1 MEKKL
6 KELHLVCNAH
16 IDPVWQWD
24 REEGLGVTVST
35 FKQAADFLDEFDYV
49 YCHNESVLYEYI
61 EKVDPELFERIKDLV
76 KRGKWVIAGG
86 WYLQPDINMP
96 SGESIVRQIALGRK
110 YFAEKFDKRP
120 TTAYNF
126 DGFGHSVGLV
136 QILKKCGFD
145 GYIIC
150 RPMEE
155 YYHLPENEFVWR
167 GLDGS
172 IVKVA
177 RATDNTLYTSRFGHA
192 LEDIKRKTGRYP
204 GHEYALALWGVGN
217 HGGVNSRKDLEDIK
231 RYRAENADFEV
242 IHSTP
247 ENYIAAINPR
257 QVIDKSLPFFR
268 GAYSSMVSVKQ
279 MNARLESAIYSTEK
293 LCAFAE
299 ERGLYKKNETA
310 FTDAMKSLAFL
321 QFHDSLAG
329 TIVRSAEQS
338 ALRDCN
344 YALELMRREFNEA
357 FTAIMTKYE
366 KAELGAYPIFIWNGQ
381 PYEREIECETEI
393 FLPDAFVSDTE
404 EYVPTAFVGG
414 EPIPVQNVAEECNI
428 NLDQRKR
435 VAIRLTV
442 RPFSMTRVDVKFDI
456 RPKKTAPEPDELVF
470 TDKYKTV
477 KISRETGLI
486 ESYVAGG
493 KELLAGGAFMP
504 VIFDDNADP
513 WGWDMVKIGSN
524 PRDFALSDCTRGAFA
539 GRKSVTVVEDGEV
552 LTEVESLFEYGS
564 SFVKV
569 AYRIYK
575 DLPYIDVNYYV
586 LWNEQEKTL
595 KIKVPTTL
603 DGEFFGQI
611 TFGTEKFTTDGEEYV
626 AQRFIGKR
634 DGENAAAL
642 LNDGTYSFA
651 CEENTMYATLLRGVA
666 YCAHPVGK
674 RPIVYRDRFT
684 PYVEQGRHEFSF
696 RFGYG
701 KIAELENA
709 AQEFTDKTYSLNFF
723 PHGDGYDFSGGV
735 TVDNLAISL
744 VSLYRDGEGYTL
756 RLINNSECAAETAL
770 TVFGA
775 TKNIRFAPF
784 EVKTLSLVGGV
795 IEEKELWV

>member
-16 IDPVWQWD
+16 IDPMWQWD

-49 YCHNESVLYEYI
+49 FCHNESVLYEYI
-61 EKVDPELFERIKDLV
+61 EKVDPELFGRIKDLV
-76 KRGKWVIAGG
+76 KQGKWAIAGG

-155 YYHLPENEFVWR
+155 YYHLPENEFVWW

-172 IVKVA
+172 TVKVA
-177 RATDNTLYTSRFGHA
+177 RATDENIYTSGFGTA
-192 LEDIKRKTGRYP
+192 LEEIKRKAEHYA

-231 RYRAENADFEV
+231 RYRAENTDFEV

-247 ENYIAAINPR
+247 EKYIAAINPG

-268 GAYSSMVSVKQ
+268 GVYSSMVSVKQ

-299 ERGLYKKNETA
+299 EKGLYKKNESA
-310 FTDAMKSLAFL
+310 FTEAMKSLAFL

-338 ALRDCN
+338 VLRESD
-344 YALELMRREFNEA
+344 YALELMRREFDKA
-357 FTAIMTKYE
+357 FTAVITKYE
-366 KAELGAYPIFIWNGQ
+366 KAAPDTYPVFVWNGQ
-381 PYEREIECETEI
+381 PYERTLEFETEI
-393 FLPDAFVSDTE
+393 LLVKPLVSDTE
-404 EYVPTAFVGG
+404 EYVPTAFVDG
-414 EPIPVQNVAEECNI
+414 EPIPVQTVAEEGSI
-428 NLDQRKR
+428 NFDRRKR
-435 VAIRLTV
+435 LAIRLTA
-442 RPFSMTRVDVKFDI
+442 RSFSMTRVDVKFDI
-456 RPKKTAPEPDELVF
+456 RPKKTASEPAELVF
-470 TDKYKTV
+470 TDKNKTV

-524 PRDFALSDCTRGAFA
+524 PHDFALSDCTRGAFA

-552 LTEVESLFEYGS
+552 LTEVESFFEYGS

-611 TFGTEKFTTDGEEYV
+611 TFGTENYTTDGEEYV
-626 AQRFIGKR
+626 SQRFIGKR
-634 DGENAAAL
+634 DGENATAL
-642 LNDGTYSFA
+642 LNDGVYSFA
-651 CEENTMYATLLRGVA
+651 CAGNTMYATLLRGAA
-666 YCAHPVGK
+666 YCAHPIDK
-674 RPIVYRDRFT
+674 RPILFRDRFT
-684 PYVEQGRHEFSF
+684 PYIEQGRHEFSF

-735 TVDNLAISL
+735 TVDNPAISL
-744 VSLYRDGEGYTL
+744 VSFYRDGEGYTL
-756 RLINNSECAAETAL
+756 RLINNSECAVKTTF
-770 TVFGA
+770 TVFGVERKA
-775 TKNIRFAPF
+775 VFGRY
-784 EVKTLSLVGGV
+784 EVKTFTLSGDRIL
-795 IEEKELWV
+795 EKEIWI